1 MCWGIW
7 RKTLR
12 SSLLNQTLWTRH
24 LPLSSIRPHLRFFKA
39 ILLAFYGDVSAI
51 QFDRYSEIHGSIIQN
66 SQQVAFSLVFWKV
79 PFLLLLFKFH
89 LARLFH
95 LVHQSIIDLW
105 VTKPVVLPCYH
116 VVLEVP
122 RWHMARQQA
131 EAPRWKDGYQHEGTM
146 NFIRYRTPA
155 LFSRS
160 NLNWT
165 ICFVITFYMSALPSG
180 SLSFR
185 SSFHVSKHV
194 LVLEKSTIGQTDV
207 GYRETWAILSRF
219 VPPNSKSQSQGGCQ
233 KLESLT

>member
-1 MCWGIW
+1 MGKRVHAW
-7 RKTLR
+7 REFCQPFEQPGMGCLHNRCVEVFEGKPCALHC
-12 SSLLNQTLWTRH
+12 WTR
-24 LPLSSIRPHLRFFKA
+24 LCGQDTDLWVLSVHISGSSVKA

-66 SQQVAFSLVFWKV
+66 SQQVDFSLVFWKV

-105 VTKPVVLPCYH
+105 VTKPPVVH

-131 EAPRWKDGYQHEGTM
+131 EAPRWKDGYQQEGTWTYM
-146 NFIRYRTPA
+146 YIHENNGTELLR
-155 LFSRS
+155 FSSWS

-180 SLSFR
+180 SLSSR

-194 LVLEKSTIGQTDV
+194 LVLEKSTIG
-207 GYRETWAILSRF
+207 
-219 VPPNSKSQSQGGCQ
+219 P
-233 KLESLT
+233 